1 MGKNDL
7 FIKKIKKKLKKTIYC
22 INTQKFNIYLAYS
35 VAAYM
40 LLWQKESDLFIGF
53 SCLALGM
60 TM

>member
-22 INTQKFNIYLAYS
+22 INTQNFNIYLVYS
-35 VAAYM
+35 VAARM
-40 LLWQKESDLFIGF
+40 LLRQKESDSFIGF